1 MRLLYRSPAGE
12 APRGPYAPASLRRT
26 AAERSGGGVHSSPS
40 RSLTRGRSVMIRV
53 AHRCKHQELAD
64 LLLRSRIN
72 DAPSA
77 WRHEGVIRP
86 PASLPA
92 QRSAVSIWEASSAS
106 RSQAGAVTPQPPGVP
121 LDRASGQNHSGSTPA
136 MPRSCGMPAMN
147 RQAPR
152 HHAPKALTSSP
163 SSAECGNRADVFD

>member
-12 APRGPYAPASLRRT
+12 APRPYAPASMRRT

-40 RSLTRGRSVMIRV
+40 RSLTRGRSVMIRG

-77 WRHEGVIRP
+77 WRHEGVILP
-86 PASLPA
+86 PASSPA
-92 QRSAVSIWEASSAS
+92 QRSAVSIWEASSAC
-106 RSQAGAVTPQPPGVP
+106 RSQAGAVAAAGSATRQSQRQES
-121 LDRASGQNHSGSTPA
+121 LRLNASDASLV
-136 MPRSCGMPAMN
+136 
-147 RQAPR
+147 R
-152 HHAPKALTSSP
+152 HAGHEW
-163 SSAECGNRADVFD
+163 SSASASCAEGAYLFMAVVCRVRK